1 MMRRAAI
8 AALLGGLLPLA
19 AGAAPRGADPA
30 WPCQQP
36 LVPAL
41 SAGTMWSGPSL
52 DGIGDWHD
60 APAAAVL
67 VARIAPRSVPAADGT
82 AAIADFTAHLEGDRT
97 RLIAL
102 AFVGLLEESN
112 RERGE
117 VIDRIKSLAERQRN
131 LADLIARLGA
141 ELDAMPATVE
151 GTATAERTELT
162 ERLTFT
168 TRAYT
173 ELQRTMR
180 YACDVPVQI
189 DARLGAYARALQAG
203 LS

>member
-1 MMRRAAI
+1 MTGRAVI
-8 AALLGGLLPLA
+8 VALLACLLPPA
-19 AGAAPRGADPA
+19 TGAAPRGADPT

-41 SAGTMWSGPSL
+41 SAGAMWSGPSL

-60 APAAAVL
+60 APAAAAL
-67 VARIAPRSVPAADGT
+67 VARITPRGVPAADGT
-82 AAIADFTAHLEGDRT
+82 AAIVDFTAHLEGDRT

-112 RERGE
+112 RQRGE

-131 LADLIARLGA
+131 LADLIAHLGA

-151 GTATAERTELT
+151 GTATAERTELS

>member
-1 MMRRAAI
+1 MIRRAAI
-8 AALLGGLLPLA
+8 AGLLACLLPPA

-41 SAGTMWSGPSL
+41 SAGAIWTGPSL

-60 APAAAVL
+60 APAAAAL
-67 VARIAPRSVPAADGT
+67 VARIVPRSVSAADGT
-82 AAIADFTAHLEGDRT
+82 AAIADFAAHLEGDRA

-102 AFVGLLEESN
+102 AFAGLLEESN
-112 RERGE
+112 RQRGE
-117 VIDRIKSLAERQRN
+117 VIDRLKSLAERQRN

-141 ELDAMPATVE
+141 ELDATPASAE
-151 GTATAERTELT
+151 GEAAAQRTELS
-162 ERLTFT
+162 ERLNFT

>member
-1 MMRRAAI
+1 MNCRAAI
-8 AALLGGLLPLA
+8 AGLLVCLLA
-19 AGAAPRGADPA
+19 SAAAAAPRSGDPT

-36 LVPAL
+36 LVAAL
-41 SAGTMWSGPSL
+41 SAGAMWSGPSL
-52 DGIGDWHD
+52 DGIGDWHE
-60 APAAAVL
+60 APAAAAL
-67 VARIAPRSVPAADGT
+67 VARIAPRAVPAADGT
-82 AAIADFTAHLEGDRT
+82 AAIADFTAHIEGDRT

-102 AFVGLLEESN
+102 AFAGLLDESN
-112 RERGE
+112 RQRGE
-117 VIDRIKSLAERQRN
+117 VIERIKSLAERQRS

-141 ELDAMPATVE
+141 ELDAMPATAE
-151 GTATAERTELT
+151 GAASAPRTELN

-189 DARLGAYARALQAG
+189 DARLGVYARALQAG